1 MAKKEIDQATLDRY
15 NKGYEVSY
23 LNLDSIGQFKR
34 RQAVKKAE
42 KQSGEKAER
51 VMHHSVNYAKY
62 GYYFLIPFFLI
73 FLIFNLLPLMST
85 FVYAFFEYFF
95 KLGGLQQV
103 GPNFIGIGNFATLF
117 TDINFWKYWGNT
129 LIIWICCFIPQMI
142 VSLLLAIWFTDSR
155 LKVRCSGFFKAI
167 MYMPNL
173 VMAAAFGM
181 LFLMLFGNNGPINQI
196 FEALTGK
203 TIFFTESTGWSR
215 GILSFANWLM
225 WFGNTT
231 ILLMSG
237 IMGIDESI
245 FESARLDGS
254 SSVKTFFHITLPLLM
269 PIFVYVLVTSMIGG
283 IQLFDVV
290 QIFTKG
296 NGGPNLSTKTIMM
309 YLYDLIKTSKN
320 YGLAGAVSFFI
331 FLITG
336 GLSIIIFKCLV
347 PSANVI
353 KAEKKAYRKRMRW
366 LNDGKREKGGEV
378 R

>member
-42 KQSGEKAER
+42 KQNGEKAER

-245 FESARLDGS
+245 FESERLDGS

-290 QIFTKG
+290 QIFTRG

>member
-42 KQSGEKAER
+42 KQNGEKAER

-203 TIFFTESTGWSR
+203 TIFFAESTGWSR

-290 QIFTKG
+290 QIFTRG

-336 GLSIIIFKCLV
+336 GLSIIIFKRLV

>member
-42 KQSGEKAER
+42 KQNGEKAER
-51 VMHHSVNYAKY
+51 VMHHSVNYAKF

-290 QIFTKG
+290 QIFTRG

>member
-42 KQSGEKAER
+42 KQNGEKAER

-245 FESARLDGS
+245 FESARLDGI

-290 QIFTKG
+290 QIFTRG

>member
-103 GPNFIGIGNFATLF
+103 GPNFIGIGNFVTLF

-290 QIFTKG
+290 QIFTRG

-347 PSANVI
+347 PSANAI

-366 LNDGKREKGGEV
+366 LSDGKREKGGEV

>member
-42 KQSGEKAER
+42 KQNGEKAER

-142 VSLLLAIWFTDSR
+142 ISLLLAIWFSDSR

-290 QIFTKG
+290 QIFTRG

>member
-42 KQSGEKAER
+42 KQNGEKAER

-142 VSLLLAIWFTDSR
+142 ISLLLAIWFTDSR

-203 TIFFTESTGWSR
+203 TIFFPESTGWSR

-290 QIFTKG
+290 QIFTRG

-366 LNDGKREKGGEV
+366 LNDGKGKKGGEV
-378 R
+378 K

>member
-42 KQSGEKAER
+42 KQNGEKAER

-142 VSLLLAIWFTDSR
+142 ISLLLAIWFTDSR

-290 QIFTKG
+290 QIFTRG

-366 LNDGKREKGGEV
+366 LNDGKREKGREV

>member
-1 MAKKEIDQATLDRY
+1 MAKKETDQATLDRY

-42 KQSGEKAER
+42 KQNGEKAER

-290 QIFTKG
+290 QIFTRG

>member
-42 KQSGEKAER
+42 KQNGEKAER

-290 QIFTKG
+290 QIFTRG

-320 YGLAGAVSFFI
+320 YGLTGAVSFFI

-366 LNDGKREKGGEV
+366 LNDGKRGKGGEV

>member
-42 KQSGEKAER
+42 KQNGEKADR

-117 TDINFWKYWGNT
+117 TDINFWKYRGNT

-290 QIFTKG
+290 QIFTRG

-366 LNDGKREKGGEV
+366 LNDGKGEKGGEV
-378 R
+378 K

>member
-290 QIFTKG
+290 QIFTRG

-366 LNDGKREKGGEV
+366 LNNGKREKGGEV

>member
-42 KQSGEKAER
+42 KQNGEKADR

-290 QIFTKG
+290 QIFTRG

>member
-173 VMAAAFGM
+173 FIAAAFRM
-181 LFLMLFGNNGPINQI
+181 LFLMLFGNNGPVNQI

-290 QIFTKG
+290 QIFTRG

>member
-23 LNLDSIGQFKR
+23 LNLNSIGQFKR

-42 KQSGEKAER
+42 KQNGEKAER

-142 VSLLLAIWFTDSR
+142 ISLLLAIWFTDSR

-290 QIFTKG
+290 QIFTRG

>member
-42 KQSGEKAER
+42 KQNGEKVER

-290 QIFTKG
+290 QIFTRG

>member
-42 KQSGEKAER
+42 KQNGEKAER

-142 VSLLLAIWFTDSR
+142 ISLLLAIWFTDSR

-290 QIFTKG
+290 QIFTRG

-366 LNDGKREKGGEV
+366 LNDGKGKKGGEV
-378 R
+378 K

>member
-42 KQSGEKAER
+42 KQNGEKAER

-142 VSLLLAIWFTDSR
+142 ISLLLAIWFTDSR

-290 QIFTKG
+290 QIFTRG

-353 KAEKKAYRKRMRW
+353 KAEKKAYRKRMCW
-366 LNDGKREKGGEV
+366 LNGGKGEKGGEV

>member
-1 MAKKEIDQATLDRY
+1 MAKKEIDQATLNRY

-42 KQSGEKAER
+42 KQNGEKADR

-290 QIFTKG
+290 QIFTRG

>member
-42 KQSGEKAER
+42 KQNGEKAER

-129 LIIWICCFIPQMI
+129 LILWICCFIPQMI

-290 QIFTKG
+290 QIFTRG

>member
-42 KQSGEKAER
+42 KQNGEKAER

-142 VSLLLAIWFTDSR
+142 ISLLLAIWFTDSR

-290 QIFTKG
+290 QIFTRG

-366 LNDGKREKGGEV
+366 LNDGKGKKGGEV

>member
-42 KQSGEKAER
+42 KQNGEKAER

-290 QIFTKG
+290 QIFTRG

-347 PSANVI
+347 PSANAI

-366 LNDGKREKGGEV
+366 LNNGKGE
-378 R
+378 

>member
-42 KQSGEKAER
+42 KQSGGKAER

-203 TIFFTESTGWSR
+203 IIFFTESTGWSR

-290 QIFTKG
+290 QIFTRG

>member
-42 KQSGEKAER
+42 KQNGEKAER

-290 QIFTKG
+290 QIFTRG

-336 GLSIIIFKCLV
+336 GLSIFIFKCLV

>member
-42 KQSGEKAER
+42 KQNGEKAER

-290 QIFTKG
+290 QIFTRG

-347 PSANVI
+347 PSANAI

-366 LNDGKREKGGEV
+366 LNNGKREKGGEV

>member
-42 KQSGEKAER
+42 KQNGEKAER

-290 QIFTKG
+290 QIFTRG

-366 LNDGKREKGGEV
+366 LNNGKREKGGEV

>member
-42 KQSGEKAER
+42 KQNGEKAER

-103 GPNFIGIGNFATLF
+103 GPNFIGIGNFVTLF

-290 QIFTKG
+290 QIFTRG

-366 LNDGKREKGGEV
+366 LNDGKGKKGGEV
-378 R
+378 K

>member
-42 KQSGEKAER
+42 KQNGEKAER

-103 GPNFIGIGNFATLF
+103 GPNFIGIGNFVTLF

-290 QIFTKG
+290 QIFTRG

>member
-42 KQSGEKAER
+42 KQNGEKAER

-103 GPNFIGIGNFATLF
+103 GPNFIGIGNFVTLF

-290 QIFTKG
+290 QIFTRG

-366 LNDGKREKGGEV
+366 LNDGKGKKG
-378 R
+378 RCF

>member
-42 KQSGEKAER
+42 KQNGGKAER

-290 QIFTKG
+290 QIFTRG

-366 LNDGKREKGGEV
+366 LNDGKGKKGGEV
-378 R
+378 K

>member
-42 KQSGEKAER
+42 KQNGEKAER

-103 GPNFIGIGNFATLF
+103 GPNFIGIGNFVTLF

-142 VSLLLAIWFTDSR
+142 ISLILAIWFTDSR

-290 QIFTKG
+290 QIFTRG

-347 PSANVI
+347 PSANAI

>member
-42 KQSGEKAER
+42 KQNGEKAER

-290 QIFTKG
+290 QIFTRG

-378 R
+378 K